1 MPQITLALI
10 IAPPGP
16 LRDSLQ
22 ALVTTLPQIEIV
34 AEADGPA
41 ALLRMGDRIQP
52 DVVLLDADA
61 PDDDIWA
68 ALAQIRETWPQSRA
82 IVLAESSEQQR
93 QAEEAG
99 ADVALIQG
107 FPAAKLAT
115 TLEGLLDGK
124 R

>member
-1 MPQITLALI
+1 MQQVTLVLI
-10 IAPPGP
+10 VAPPGP

-34 AEADGPA
+34 AEAGDPA

-52 DVVLLDADA
+52 DVVLLDAGA
-61 PDDDIWA
+61 PDDATWI

-82 IVLAESSEQQR
+82 IVLVESSEHQR
-93 QAEEAG
+93 QAEQLG
-99 ADVALIQG
+99 ADVALIVG

-115 TLEGLLDGK
+115 TIEGLLEG
-124 R
+124 